1 MTTTQSQVGEVQKA
15 RHRKDIKE
23 RRLWLLWLG
32 VPAAAV
38 VALLLIFLV
47 R

>member
-1 MTTTQSQVGEVQKA
+1 MTTQSQTQEVQKA

-23 RRLWLLWLG
+23 RPSLLWFG

-38 VALLLIFLV
+38 VALLLMLLV

>member
-1 MTTTQSQVGEVQKA
+1 MTTESQAGDVQKA

-23 RRLWLLWLG
+23 RRSLLWWG
-32 VPAAAV
+32 MPATAV
-38 VALLLIFLV
+38 VALLLMLLV